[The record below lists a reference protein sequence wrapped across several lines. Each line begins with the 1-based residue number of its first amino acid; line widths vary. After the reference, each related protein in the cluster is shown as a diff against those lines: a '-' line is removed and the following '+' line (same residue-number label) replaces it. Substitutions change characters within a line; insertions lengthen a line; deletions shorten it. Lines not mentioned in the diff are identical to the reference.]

1 MRNSSEISCKL
12 WLILSFNFVANSFF
26 WLAPWSLLALAIT
39 PSSYQCWLA
48 ERNLGS
54 VVADWVGKQPYC
66 INFALSSF
74 DATIPLWGI
83 ILVPIAALTTGYIKK
98 TDVWNPILRFGL
110 SALGLCLYL
119 AIPLY
124 FLWLAGKS

>member
-1 MRNSSEISCKL
+1 MQQLKRLVCLAI
-12 WLILSFNFVANSFF
+12 NFFINGLN
-26 WLAPWSLLALAIT
+26 WLALWSLAVLAIM
-39 PSSYQCWLA
+39 PAQYQCWLA

-54 VVADWVGKQPYC
+54 VVADWVGEQSYC
-66 INFALSSF
+66 INFLLPSL

-98 TDVWNPILRFGL
+98 TDSWNPILRLAL
-110 SALGLCLYL
+110 SAVGLWLYL